1 MPEKIIPPATG
12 LQIAFFVCALLLLAA
27 PADKFLFSHW
37 TWARA
42 HELPVSRVAIFAIA
56 AAILFGMRPLR
67 RICLDLLSVPVPRD
81 RRAEVGAALALNV
94 AAAFAAIGA
103 VMLWTWLAG
112 GDPALARRVGE
123 QAKDTEQMS
132 YALSLGG
139 LLAFLVIGGLIA
151 PVIEELVF
159 RGMLYP
165 AWESRWGWLPAALA
179 TSLVFALLHP
189 NGFSQFFASLIYI
202 GLLRRAG
209 SLRAPIV
216 VHGAF
221 NMLMWYPLTGQF
233 VFPDAARG
241 TGELSYWTFNLAC
254 LAAVSVALPLY
265 LWLARPRNSRW
276 APRRRE

>member
-139 LLAFLVIGGLIA
+139 VLTFLVIGGLIA
-151 PVIEELVF
+151 PPLQGTVVRRLLF
-159 RGMLYP
+159 SP
-165 AWESRWGWLPAALA
+165 WGLPM
-179 TSLVFALLHP
+179 
-189 NGFSQFFASLIYI
+189 
-202 GLLRRAG
+202 GLLTPP
-209 SLRAPIV
+209 RAPS
-216 VHGAF
+216 
-221 NMLMWYPLTGQF
+221 LP
-233 VFPDAARG
+233 
-241 TGELSYWTFNLAC
+241 C
-254 LAAVSVALPLY
+254 ALPP
-265 LWLARPRNSRW
+265 A
-276 APRRRE
+276 